1 MLHDSI
7 ETGLTFDDV
16 VVIPAASEVIPSD
29 VITTAQV
36 TREIALNTPILS
48 AAMDTITEAPMAIA
62 LAQNGGMGIVH
73 RAGPVSHQ
81 AGEVEKVKKSE
92 GGMVVDPVTVGP
104 EVEIGVAV
112 GMMAH
117 FGISGIPV
125 TEDGRLVGILTRR
138 DLQFEDDMTVPVGR
152 IMTSENLVT
161 AVVGTGLD
169 EAKATLHKHRIEK
182 LPVVDEHGKLAGLFT
197 IKDVEKRIQYP
208 NAAKDSSGRL
218 RVGAAV
224 GVGAD
229 TMDRVQALVDAGVDL
244 IVVDTAHGHSIK
256 VLDRV
261 REIKAAYPSLQ
272 VVGGNVATAEGAEA
286 LIKAGVDGVK
296 VGVGPGSICTTRMVS
311 GCGMPQLTAIAN
323 AAKVCAAQG
332 IPVIGDGGI
341 KFSGDVTKAIVAGAD
356 CVMLG
361 SYFAGTDESPG
372 EVILYQGRSYKSYRG
387 MGSLGAMEKSSS
399 RDRYFQD
406 AVVEADKLVP
416 EGIEGRVP
424 YKGKVGEVIY
434 QLVGGLRAGMG
445 YAGCRTIPELKE
457 NGRFV
462 RLTHSGLVES
472 HAHDV
477 IITKEAPNYQREA

>member
-16 VVIPAASEVIPSD
+16 VVIPARSEVVPQD
-29 VITTAQV
+29 VNTATQV
-36 TREIALNTPILS
+36 TRDITLNVPVLS
-48 AAMDTITEAPMAIA
+48 AAMDTITEAAMAIG

-73 RAGPVSHQ
+73 RAGSIRHQ
-81 AGEVEKVKKSE
+81 AAEVEKVKKSE
-92 GGMVVDPVTVGP
+92 GGMVVDPITVGP
-104 EVEIGVAV
+104 NRPIGEAVAV
-112 GMMAH
+112 MSQH
-117 FGISGIPV
+117 GISGIPITV
-125 TEDGRLVGILTRR
+125 EGRLVGILTRR
-138 DLQFEDDMTVPVGR
+138 DLQFEENMSVPVGD
-152 IMTSENLVT
+152 IMTAKNLVT
-161 AVVGTGLD
+161 APVGISLD
-169 EAKATLHKHRIEK
+169 EAKATLHRHRIEK
-182 LPVVDEHGKLAGLFT
+182 LPVVDADGMLMGLFT

-208 NAAKDSSGRL
+208 NACKDSRGRL

-229 TMDRVQALVDAGVDL
+229 TMSRVQALVNAGVDL
-244 IVVDTAHGHSIK
+244 VVVDTAHGHSIK
-256 VLDRV
+256 VLERV

-272 VVGGNVATAEGAEA
+272 VVGGNIATAEAAEA
-286 LIKAGVDGVK
+286 LVKAGADGVK

-323 AAKVCAAQG
+323 AAKVCG
-332 IPVIGDGGI
+332 PLGVPVIGDGGI
-341 KFSGDVTKAIVAGAD
+341 KYSGDVTKAIVGGAD

-361 SYFAGTDESPG
+361 GYFAGTDESPG

-387 MGSLGAMEKSSS
+387 MGSLGAMERGSS

-406 AVVEADKLVP
+406 TVETHKLVP

-424 YKGKVGEVIY
+424 YKGKVSDVIY

-445 YAGCRTIPELKE
+445 YAGCRTVAELKA

-462 RLTHSGLVES
+462 RLTHSGLIES

-477 IITKEAPNYQREA
+477 IITKEAPNYQREP

>member
-16 VVIPAASEVIPSD
+16 VVVPAASEVIPSD
-29 VITTAQV
+29 VVTTTHV
-36 TREIALNTPILS
+36 TRDIALNIPVLS

-73 RAGPVSHQ
+73 RAGPISHQ

-92 GGMVVDPVTVGP
+92 GGMVVDPVTVEP
-104 EVEIGVAV
+104 DLEIGVAV

-117 FGISGIPV
+117 HGISGIPV
-125 TEDGRLVGILTRR
+125 TEDGKLVGILTRR
-138 DLQFEDDMTVPVGR
+138 DLQFEADMSVPVRR
-152 IMTSENLVT
+152 IMTSKNLVT
-161 AVVGTGLD
+161 ATVGTSLD
-169 EAKATLHKHRIEK
+169 DAKATLHKNRIEK
-182 LPVVDEHGKLAGLFT
+182 LPVVDENGKLSGLFT
-197 IKDVEKRIQYP
+197 IKDVEKRIQHP

-229 TMDRVQALVDAGVDL
+229 AMDRVQALIAAGVDMV
-244 IVVDTAHGHSIK
+244 VVDTAHGHSFK
-256 VLDRV
+256 VLDRI

-272 VVGGNVATAEGAEA
+272 VVGGNIATAAAAEA
-286 LIKAGVDGVK
+286 LIAAGADGVK

-323 AAKVCAAQG
+323 AAKACAAHG
-332 IPVIGDGGI
+332 VPVIGDGGI
-341 KFSGDVTKAIVAGAD
+341 KFSGDVTKAIVGGAD

-372 EVILYQGRSYKSYRG
+372 EIILYQGRSYKSYRG
-387 MGSLGAMEKSSS
+387 MGSLGAMERSSS

-406 AVVEADKLVP
+406 SVEADKLVP

-434 QLVGGLRAGMG
+434 QMVGGLRAGMG
-445 YAGCRTIPELKE
+445 YAGCPTIADLKA

-477 IITKEAPNYQREA
+477 IITKEAPNYQRES

>member
-1 MLHDSI
+1 MLHNSI

-29 VITTAQV
+29 VVTTTQV
-36 TREIALNTPILS
+36 TREISLNIPVLS

-62 LAQNGGMGIVH
+62 LAQNGGMGIIH
-73 RAGPVSHQ
+73 RAGPIAHQ
-81 AGEVEKVKKSE
+81 AGEVGKVKKSE
-92 GGMVVDPVTVGP
+92 GGMVVDPVTVEP
-104 EVEIGVAV
+104 DLEIGVAV

-117 FGISGIPV
+117 HGISGIPV
-125 TEDGRLVGILTRR
+125 TESGKLVGILTRR
-138 DLQFEDDMTVPVGR
+138 DLQFEEDMSVPVRR
-152 IMTSENLVT
+152 IMTAKNLVT
-161 AVVGTGLD
+161 AAVGTSLD
-169 EAKATLHKHRIEK
+169 EAKATLHKNRIEK
-182 LPVVDEHGKLAGLFT
+182 LPVVDENGQLSGLFT

-208 NAAKDSSGRL
+208 NAAKDSGGRL

-229 TMDRVQALVDAGVDL
+229 AMDRVQALIAAGVDMV
-244 IVVDTAHGHSIK
+244 VVDTAHGHSFK
-256 VLDRV
+256 VLDRI

-272 VVGGNVATAEGAEA
+272 VVGGNIATAAAAEA
-286 LIKAGVDGVK
+286 LIAAGADGVK

-323 AAKVCAAQG
+323 AAKACAVHG
-332 IPVIGDGGI
+332 VPVIGDGGI
-341 KFSGDVTKAIVAGAD
+341 KFSGDVTKAIVGGAD

-372 EVILYQGRSYKSYRG
+372 EVILYQGRSYKAYRG
-387 MGSLGAMEKSSS
+387 MGSLGAMERSSS

-406 AVVEADKLVP
+406 SVEADKLVP

-434 QLVGGLRAGMG
+434 QMVGGLRAGMG
-445 YAGCRTIPELKE
+445 YAGCPTIADLKA

-477 IITKEAPNYQREA
+477 IITKEAPNYQRES